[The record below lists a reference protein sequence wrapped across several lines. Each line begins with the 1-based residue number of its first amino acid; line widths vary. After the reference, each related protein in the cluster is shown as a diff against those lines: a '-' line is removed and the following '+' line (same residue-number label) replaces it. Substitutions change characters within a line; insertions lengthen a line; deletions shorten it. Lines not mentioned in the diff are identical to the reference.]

1 MNHLCAMVQRG
12 SKGIPDLIRMGIFL
26 ADITLFTQI
35 NVTWSLICRLLVE
48 INSILPGLERVVI
61 LMNLPTDLPDRRK
74 LLRLE
79 ELDGFPPFGTWKS
92 HFSPILG
99 RCLQEKKLKHPLY
112 PLKQCDFIDFI
123 VLGAFS
129 SCFHRF
135 PLGLPRI
142 SPSVPRSQLLDVR
155 KTSDPRQ
162 GPLIEFAVKSQQGE
176 FFIRKARDA

>member
-1 MNHLCAMVQRG
+1 MVQRG

-112 PLKQCDFIDFI
+112 PLKQCDFIDFC
-123 VLGAFS
+123 VRLAWEASHVGLAWHEKHYRDEGGALEPQR
-129 SCFHRF
+129 HAA
-135 PLGLPRI
+135 LPE
-142 SPSVPRSQLLDVR
+142 
-155 KTSDPRQ
+155 
-162 GPLIEFAVKSQQGE
+162 GGA
-176 FFIRKARDA
+176 